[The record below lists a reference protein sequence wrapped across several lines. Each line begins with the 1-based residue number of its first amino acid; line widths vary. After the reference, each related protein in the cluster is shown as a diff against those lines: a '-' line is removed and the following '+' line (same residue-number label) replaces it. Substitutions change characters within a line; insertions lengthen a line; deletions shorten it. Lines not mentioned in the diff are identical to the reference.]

1 MHSPGWAADA
11 LHVDVLCAGSIT
23 ECTVT
28 NSSQILDQEMIVLH
42 INTLRCDLAAGCGL
56 VRRIL
61 LAPASPPVLSGAVDA
76 VLAGSPATAAAAAGS
91 ERMRAAVL
99 FGSGAFGV
107 FDLDGAGRLRPS
119 AASPAACARFGRALD
134 VSWVSLPG

>member
-1 MHSPGWAADA
+1 
-11 LHVDVLCAGSIT
+11 V
-23 ECTVT
+23 
-28 NSSQILDQEMIVLH
+28 
-42 INTLRCDLAAGCGL
+42 AAGCGV

-76 VLAGSPATAAAAAGS
+76 VLAGTPAAAGTAATAGT

-99 FGSGAFGV
+99 FASGAFGV

-119 AASPAACARFGRALD
+119 AASPAACAKIGRALD
-134 VSWVSLPG
+134 ISWLSLPG

>member
-1 MHSPGWAADA
+1 MIKMLGC
-11 LHVDVLCAGSIT
+11 DV
-23 ECTVT
+23 
-28 NSSQILDQEMIVLH
+28 
-42 INTLRCDLAAGCGL
+42 AAGCGL

-76 VLAGSPATAAAAAGS
+76 VLAGTPTAAAAGS

-99 FGSGAFGV
+99 FASGGFGV
-107 FDLDGAGRLRPS
+107 FDLDGTGRLRPS
-119 AASPAACARFGRALD
+119 AASPASCARFGRVVD

>member
-1 MHSPGWAADA
+1 MNL
-11 LHVDVLCAGSIT
+11 LHR
-23 ECTVT
+23 
-28 NSSQILDQEMIVLH
+28 
-42 INTLRCDLAAGCGL
+42 NTLGCDLAAGCGL

-61 LAPASPPVLSGAVDA
+61 LAPASPAVLSGAVDA
-76 VLAGSPATAAAAAGS
+76 VLAGSPATAAAAGS

-119 AASPAACARFGRALD
+119 AASPAACARSGRALD
-134 VSWVSLPG
+134 VTWVSLPG